1 MATINI
7 IENQNSGQIRL
18 IQEDISDQ
26 LGNSNVVYSTTQ
38 NFISDTLQVFLN
50 GLSLRANSDF
60 IEVGNNSFRFINY
73 DNRVLNTLNSSES
86 TLAIKYLKRFTQTE
100 EFQIVQEDI
109 SDQLG
114 SNQITFL
121 TNQSFLP
128 KSLQVFLNGLNLR
141 LDSDFFELDTDSFQ
155 LTNYT
160 GDFLKIL
167 NSNASTMSVTYIKH
181 YSQTFRGPNFLEAAK
196 RRSFAGEF
204 FTRSDLKNNN
214 TFNNNIFIKD
224 IFEEDIS
231 NQIIKGISTYYL
243 SNKFREKTLNLFS
256 NQKLLIK
263 NQDYIEDSD
272 DTIII
277 LSPDVIIN
285 KNLIAK
291 YIIK

>member
-7 IENQNSGQIRL
+7 IENQNSGQVRL

-26 LGNSNVVYSTTQ
+26 LGSNNIVYSTGQ

-60 IEVGNNSFRFINY
+60 IEVGANSFRFINY
-73 DNRVLNTLNSSES
+73 DNRVLKTLNSINS
-86 TLAIKYLKRFTQTE
+86 TLAIKYLKKFTQTE
-100 EFQIVQEDI
+100 DFQIVQEDI

-114 SNQITFL
+114 NNEITFI
-121 TNQSFLP
+121 TGQTFLP

-141 LDSDFFELDTDSFQ
+141 LDSDFFEINSDSFQ

-167 NSNASTMSVTYIKH
+167 NSSTSTMSVTYIKH
-181 YSQTFRGPNFLEAAK
+181 YSQTIRSSNFFEVVKKESIRNLSTNSSNLIIGDD
-196 RRSFAGEF
+196 RLS
-204 FTRSDLKNNN
+204 
-214 TFNNNIFIKD
+214 IKD
-224 IFEEDIS
+224 IFEENIS
-231 NQIIKGISTYYL
+231 NQIMQGISTFYL

-256 NQKLLIK
+256 SEELLIK
-263 NQDYIEDSD
+263 NQDYIEDGD

-277 LSPDVIIN
+277 VSPNKIKN